1 MDIEKTLF
9 LSITDWHLP
18 YFLMP
23 VKCPHFKYIFGIYS
37 GIYNKSCVVIMNI
50 FRNVR
55 GILEQLRAELKR
67 EENRRNELER

>member
-1 MDIEKTLF
+1 MIKLKYEYSSRALKTRNAIRYWY
-9 LSITDWHLP
+9 LSQ
-18 YFLMP
+18 
-23 VKCPHFKYIFGIYS
+23 
-37 GIYNKSCVVIMNI
+37 I

>member
-23 VKCPHFKYIFGIYS
+23 VKYPHSEYIYGIYR
-37 GIYNKSCVVIMNI
+37 GTYNKSCVVIMNI

>member
-1 MDIEKTLF
+1 
-9 LSITDWHLP
+9 
-18 YFLMP
+18 
-23 VKCPHFKYIFGIYS
+23 
-37 GIYNKSCVVIMNI
+37 MNI